1 MRHNPPL
8 SPATAWLPH
17 DFSAAPL
24 DLRSASHLFRRA
36 GFAANHQEL
45 SAAVQAG
52 GSATLRRLLTAG
64 ADAKTA
70 AFDAEMDSFAKLT
83 LAGGNPVAL
92 SGWWLHRMR
101 FTPAPLLE
109 KMTLFWH
116 GHFATSA
123 AKVTDGELIYRQ
135 NQLFRRHALGSFAEL
150 VRGVSRD
157 PAMLIYLDS
166 KTNRKNHPNENFAR
180 EVMELFC
187 LGLGAY
193 TERDIQELARC
204 FTGWELLDDEFAFNP
219 HQHDFGSKT
228 VLGKTGRFDGNDGL
242 QIILDHPATA
252 RFICRKLVRFFA
264 SDDDLPDDWIAPLA
278 ETFRTGGLQ
287 IAPVVEQ
294 ILSSRFFFSELARAR
309 KIRSPVEL
317 AVGWLRA
324 LDSGANFV
332 ELTSKLGEL
341 GQQVFFPPNV
351 KGWAGGRAW
360 IDSSTLLGRANL
372 MRSLVENPSAR
383 YGGTTLPQYLLRF
396 PARDGAAL
404 VPLISD
410 LLLANPLPEEVQRQ
424 LAQQADAGT
433 NRPQALRQTLA
444 LFGSLPELQ
453 LS

>member
-1 MRHNPPL
+1 MSHHPPL
-8 SPATAWLPH
+8 SPATAWQPH
-17 DFSAAPL
+17 DFTAAPL
-24 DLRSASHLFRRA
+24 DLRSAAHLFRRA
-36 GFAANHQEL
+36 GFAANRQEL
-45 SAAVQAG
+45 SAAVEAG
-52 GSATLRRLLTAG
+52 GQATIRRLLTPVAN
-64 ADAKTA
+64 AA
-70 AFDAEMDSFAKLT
+70 AFDAQMDSVAKLT
-83 LAGGNPVAL
+83 LAAGSPVAL

-101 FTPAPLLE
+101 FTPAPLVE
-109 KMTLFWH
+109 KTTLFWH
-116 GHFATSA
+116 GHFAASA

-135 NQLFRRHALGSFAEL
+135 NQLFRRHALGSFADL

-157 PAMLIYLDS
+157 AAMLIYLDS

-204 FTGWELLDDEFAFNP
+204 FTGWELLDDQFTFNQ
-219 HQHDFGSKT
+219 HQHDFGAKT
-228 VLGKTGRFDGNDGL
+228 VLGKTGAFDGNDGL

-264 SDDDLPDDWIAPLA
+264 TDDDLPDDWIAPLA
-278 ETFRTGGLQ
+278 DTFRASRLQ

-294 ILSSRFFFSELARAR
+294 IISSRFFFSELAIAR

-324 LDSGANFV
+324 LESGANFV
-332 ELTSKLGEL
+332 ELTGKLGEL

-372 MRSLVENPSAR
+372 MRALVENPSAR
-383 YGGTTLPQYLLRF
+383 YGGATLLQYLQRF
-396 PARDGAAL
+396 QAHEGAPL
-404 VPLISD
+404 VKFLSD
-410 LLLANPLPEEVQRQ
+410 LLLAAPLPEEVQRQ
-424 LAQQADAGT
+424 LVQAAAAGAA
-433 NRPQALRQTLA
+433 RPQALRQTLA

-453 LS
+453 LC